1 MTKSLNGIELKRSWH
16 VTHKERLFMKVED
29 IEKKIKVHKDSISKL
44 EKELEKEQSL
54 IPLFV
59 SPALNIPKAMENCL
73 GWQSIAEDNEYTVLV
88 DEYDIYCF
96 WHGINDTSIIKQF
109 LIDDIGVSYF
119 NVRRV
124 ELNWFNI
131 RTPSS
136 RGIYLFTPHKD
147 NTYSVTP
154 LTINKDYTLSEV

>member
-16 VTHKERLFMKVED
+16 VTHKERLYMKVED

-54 IPLFV
+54 IPVFV
-59 SPALNIPKAMENCL
+59 SPALNISKAMENCL
-73 GWQSIAEDNEYTVLV
+73 GWQSIAEDNEYTVIV

-96 WHGINDTSIIKQF
+96 YWGINDSELIKWF
-109 LIDDIGVSYF
+109 LR
-119 NVRRV
+119 N
-124 ELNWFNI
+124 ELSASCITDKELMFNWFDI
-131 RTPSS
+131 DTECA
-136 RGIYLFTPHKD
+136 RGIYKFTPHKD